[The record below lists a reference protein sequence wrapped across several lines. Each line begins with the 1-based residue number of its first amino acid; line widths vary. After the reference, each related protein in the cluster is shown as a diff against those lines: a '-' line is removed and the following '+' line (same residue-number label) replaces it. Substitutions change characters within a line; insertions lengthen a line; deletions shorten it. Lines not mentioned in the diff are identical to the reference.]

1 MTDHPNAAIV
11 REGFEAFQRGDIDK
25 IRTLMADDMEW
36 TVLGNNPMSGVYK
49 GKAEIVG
56 YFGKL
61 IMETEG
67 TLDIDYIDFIGNDEK
82 VVAITHVK
90 AERNDKKMDVD
101 SILIFGMNAVGKAI
115 SCIGPYS
122 DDSAQIDD
130 FWS

>member
-25 IRTLMADDMEW
+25 IRTLMADGMEW
-36 TVLGNNPMSGVYK
+36 TVLGNNPTSGVYK
-49 GKAEIVG
+49 GKSEIVG

-67 TLDIDYIDFIGNDEK
+67 TLDIEYIDFIGNDEK
-82 VVAITHVK
+82 VVTVTRVK
-90 AERNDKKMDVD
+90 AERNGKKMDVTA
-101 SILIFGMNAVGKAI
+101 IQIFGMNALGKAV

-122 DDSAQIDD
+122 NDSAQIDE

>member
-1 MTDHPNAAIV
+1 MPDHPNARVV
-11 REGFEAFQRGDIDK
+11 REGFEAFQHGDMDK
-25 IRTLMADDMEW
+25 IRSLMTDDMEW
-36 TVLGNNPMSGVYK
+36 TVLGHHPLAGVYK
-49 GKAEIVG
+49 GKSDIIS

-67 TLDIDYIDFIGNDEK
+67 TLEIEYIDFIGNDEK

-90 AERNDKKMDVD
+90 AERGDKKMDVD
-101 SILIFGMNAVGKAI
+101 SILVFGMNALHKAA

-122 DDSAQIDD
+122 DDSAQIDE

>member
-25 IRTLMADDMEW
+25 IRTLMADNMEW
-36 TVLGNNPMSGVYK
+36 TVLGNNPLSGVYK
-49 GKAEIVG
+49 GKSEIVG

-67 TLDIDYIDFIGNDEK
+67 TLDIEYIDFIGNDEK
-82 VVAITHVK
+82 VVTVTRVK
-90 AERNDKKMDVD
+90 AERHGKKMDVTA
-101 SILIFGMNAVGKAI
+101 IQIFGMNALGKAV

-122 DDSAQIDD
+122 NDSAQIDE